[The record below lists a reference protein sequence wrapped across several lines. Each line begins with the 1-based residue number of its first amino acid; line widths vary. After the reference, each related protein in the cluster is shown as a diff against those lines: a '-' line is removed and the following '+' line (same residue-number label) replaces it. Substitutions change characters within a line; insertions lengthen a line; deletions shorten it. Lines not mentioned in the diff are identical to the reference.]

1 MAVQANDFVLTNL
14 GVNAPAAADT
24 IVNLSAVNVE
34 INNEVVVLKFG
45 SDELL
50 DGVYEL
56 QILSTAEDRRGNQV
70 DGDGNGIG
78 GDGFLYQANNSNK
91 FYQLSA
97 DWNGDAGVSVFDFTT
112 FSYWF
117 GSEVPAAPSYA
128 DVNNDG
134 GVSVFD
140 FTPFSDNFGVAI
152 VYETAFATSVEFS
165 TTDRIDFDSDAIALN
180 QQVERIAKRIDSA
193 PARVD
198 SAPARVDS
206 APARIDS
213 APARIDSAPAR
224 IDSALAR
231 IDTETTVREFERR
244 GDLAL
249 AVLLLDDSLLDDS
262 LLDDSLLDDS
272 LLEQLAL
279 NLLR

>member
-24 IVNLSAVNVE
+24 IVNLSAANVE

-180 QQVERIAKRIDSA
+180 QQVETIAK
-193 PARVD
+193 
-198 SAPARVDS
+198 
-206 APARIDS
+206 
-213 APARIDSAPAR
+213 RIDSAPAR

-262 LLDDSLLDDS
+262 LLDDSLL
-272 LLEQLAL
+272 EQLAL
-279 NLLR
+279 NLVRWSGHWSPNAG